1 MDKKIIVASLYIK
14 KGLAV
19 KSRKD
24 DTVLGDIKDFAKK
37 YNDSGIDKIIIY
49 DLSNDDDEHVT
60 NISAIRELNRM
71 IEIPTCGCGNIR
83 RMEDIKQLFY
93 AGCKQ
98 VILNGSKQ
106 GCMDLATQAAE
117 RFGKDRILVSIL
129 NVDFVFKHQ
138 NEMSNIFHEVVVLK
152 DDMLDTVDNL
162 TETPYVVCYE
172 GEDILKVHSLLE
184 RTNCRGICGHMFN
197 DPEAQI
203 TGLKSSLSE
212 MGLWMDNFEPAILWE
227 DLKKNSDGLVPCIV
241 QDYKTDE
248 VLMLAY
254 MNEESYDKTISC
266 GKMTY
271 YSRSRKKLWL
281 KGETSGHLQYV
292 KSLTA
297 DCDKDTLLAKVSQV
311 GVACHT
317 GKPSCFFNEI
327 VSKEYTER
335 NPLKVFDNIYNDLD
349 NHKKNPKDGSYVN
362 YLFDKGLNKILK
374 KIGEESTEVVIAA
387 LSDEPETIKY
397 EITDLLYHLMFMMV
411 EKGVTWEDITQELS
425 QR

>member
-1 MDKKIIVASLYIK
+1 MDKKIIVASLYLRN
-14 KGLAV
+14 GQAV
-19 KSRKD
+19 KSRMD
-24 DTVLGDIKDFAKK
+24 STVVGDIKDFATKF
-37 YNDSGIDKIIIY
+37 NDSGIDKIILY
-49 DLSNDDDEHVT
+49 DLSSDDDEHEK
-60 NISAIRELNRM
+60 NMLAIREINRL
-71 IEIPTCGCGNIR
+71 IEIPTSGCGNIR

-98 VILNGSKQ
+98 VIMNGSKP
-106 GCMDLATQAAE
+106 GCIEMAKEASE
-117 RFGKDRILVSIL
+117 RFGQDRILVSIL
-129 NVDFVFKHQ
+129 NVDFLFKHQ
-138 NEMSNIFHEVVVLK
+138 KEISSIFHEVVVLK

-162 TETPYVVCYE
+162 TDTPYVVCYE
-172 GEDILKVHSLLE
+172 GLDIVNVRRLLE
-184 RTNCRGICGHMFN
+184 RSNCRGICGPMFN
-197 DPEAQI
+197 DPSAQI
-203 TGLKSSLSE
+203 TNLKSSLSE

-254 MNEESYDKTISC
+254 MNEESYEKTISC

-271 YSRSRKKLWL
+271 FSRSRQKLWL

-317 GKPSCFFNEI
+317 GAPSCFFNKI

-335 NPLKVFDNIYNDLD
+335 NPQKVLEIIYDELMA
-349 NHKKNPKDGSYVN
+349 HKNSPKDGSYIN

-387 LSDEPETIKY
+387 MDDDPDKIKY

-411 EKGVTWEDITQELS
+411 EKGVTWEEITRELS